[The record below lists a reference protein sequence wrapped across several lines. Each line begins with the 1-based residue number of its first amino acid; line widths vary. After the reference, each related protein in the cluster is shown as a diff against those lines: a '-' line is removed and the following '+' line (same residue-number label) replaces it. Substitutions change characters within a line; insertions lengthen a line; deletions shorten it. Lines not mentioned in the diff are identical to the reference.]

1 MVVLSYDL
9 LQHTMTKMLDLFQN
23 KVPFKTNQ
31 QFFFL
36 TSVHFGSCTNACKAE
51 PMYIQSQQPGNK
63 ANMQVQLDYQKSSYL
78 QHI

>member
-1 MVVLSYDL
+1 
-9 LQHTMTKMLDLFQN
+9 MTKMLDLFQN

-51 PMYIQSQQPGNK
+51 PMYIQSQQPGN
-63 ANMQVQLDYQKSSYL
+63 
-78 QHI
+78 